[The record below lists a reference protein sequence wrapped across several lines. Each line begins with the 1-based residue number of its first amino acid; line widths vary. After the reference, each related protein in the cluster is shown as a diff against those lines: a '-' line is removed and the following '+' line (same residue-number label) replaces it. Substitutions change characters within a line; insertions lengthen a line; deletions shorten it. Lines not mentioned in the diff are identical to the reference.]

1 MSDDHSPGDR
11 RQPYSD
17 RDGPEGRHAETHDV
31 RREELTNPVGPQSDD
46 TSFAEQL
53 APIETR
59 PSGGHVAESA
69 PAVEDKDLHERLP
82 ELTSDELS
90 RLQVLERG
98 TRLEQG
104 GTYVDLNRLNEGPF
118 KALGGHEAT
127 QNDRYVAK
135 RDTDYELW
143 NRLVGDDGD
152 PEIERPSEG

>member
-1 MSDDHSPGDR
+1 
-11 RQPYSD
+11 
-17 RDGPEGRHAETHDV
+17 
-31 RREELTNPVGPQSDD
+31 
-46 TSFAEQL
+46 
-53 APIETR
+53 
-59 PSGGHVAESA
+59 VAASA

-90 RLQVLERG
+90 RLQVLEPG

-118 KALGGHEAT
+118 KAIGGHEAT

>member
-17 RDGPEGRHAETHDV
+17 RGGPEGRHAETHDV

>member
-1 MSDDHSPGDR
+1 MSDDHSPGDQ

-17 RDGPEGRHAETHDV
+17 RGGPQGRHSETHDV
-31 RREELTNPVGPQSDD
+31 QREELTNPVGPQSDD

-90 RLQVLERG
+90 RLQVLEPG

-104 GTYVDLNRLNEGPF
+104 GTYVDLNRLNKGPF
-118 KALGGHEAT
+118 KALDGHEAT